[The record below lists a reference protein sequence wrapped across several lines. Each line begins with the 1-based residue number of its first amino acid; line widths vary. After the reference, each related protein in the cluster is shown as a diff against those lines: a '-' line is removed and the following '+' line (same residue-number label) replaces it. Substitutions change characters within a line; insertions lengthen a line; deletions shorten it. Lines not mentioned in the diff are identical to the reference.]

1 MRQKDIYLLGGLYR
15 GITIN
20 ENYTLGSDF
29 QEFTGDYENDL
40 MFYAD
45 YDSNIVEHW
54 IKSNRPLQTKYV
66 AMGEDLAEM
75 GIQSVNPESVYIFNK
90 PTDFTQTALIAIG

>member
-1 MRQKDIYLLGGLYR
+1 MIKKDIHLLEGLYR
-15 GITIN
+15 GIIIS
-20 ENYTLGSDF
+20 ENYNLGSDF
-29 QEFTGDYENDL
+29 TEFTGDYENDL

-45 YDSNIVEHW
+45 YDGTIVEQW

-66 AMGEDLAEM
+66 AMGEDLVEM

-90 PTDFTQTALIAIG
+90 PTDFTHMALIATS